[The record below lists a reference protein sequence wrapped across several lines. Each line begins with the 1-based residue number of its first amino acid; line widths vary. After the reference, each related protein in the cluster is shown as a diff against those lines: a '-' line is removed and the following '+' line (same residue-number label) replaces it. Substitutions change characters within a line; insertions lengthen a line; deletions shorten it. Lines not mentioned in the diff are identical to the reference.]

1 MIFKVHIKNI
11 QSCNL
16 IMIFSKYDLSK
27 KLLGDVT
34 FAYIYIYIYIYGLGQ
49 VTPNVILSNVTPFNI
64 F

>member
-34 FAYIYIYIYIYGLGQ
+34 FAYIYIYIYGLSQ
-49 VTPNVILSNVTPFNI
+49 VTLNVILSNVTPFNI

>member
-34 FAYIYIYIYIYGLGQ
+34 FAYIYIYGLGQ
-49 VTPNVILSNVTPFNI
+49 VTLNVILSNVTPFNI

>member
-34 FAYIYIYIYIYGLGQ
+34 FAYIYIYIYELGQ
-49 VTPNVILSNVTPFNI
+49 VTLNVILSNVTPFNI

>member
-34 FAYIYIYIYIYGLGQ
+34 FAYIYIYIYGLGQ
-49 VTPNVILSNVTPFNI
+49 VTLNVILSNVTPFNI

>member
-16 IMIFSKYDLSK
+16 IIIFSKYDLSK

-34 FAYIYIYIYIYGLGQ
+34 FAYIYIYIYMSWVKLH
-49 VTPNVILSNVTPFNI
+49 LM
-64 F
+64 

>member
-16 IMIFSKYDLSK
+16 IIIFSKYDLSK

-34 FAYIYIYIYIYGLGQ
+34 FAYIYIYIYELGQ
-49 VTPNVILSNVTPFNI
+49 VTLNVILSNVTPFNI